1 MLIANQSY
9 LFKERVLSNGEDYNI
24 HYVVR
29 KTPFEITLRN
39 DVCFFATS
47 QKLEC
52 HLVYHKTRKPVE
64 SNYTGPP
71 LEYQC
76 SSNHIPNSCSVSLRV
91 NVLSTQHANCLFSI
105 HFVFGSQ
112 SVFSEPIRSVSK
124 PEQIRKKLAQCDPS
138 ELDSEHYK
146 SSKKRA
152 RSEELLDTLAMIRHS
167 QEHQTALITSLVS
180 QQRHQ
185 PPTFNPRNM
194 EEYLKL
200 FLSSYEHETTEQRP
214 VKIRKFV
221 NSLGDDKKKLL
232 AQLGHVI
239 LNLTEA
245 PEATGCPNPLL
256 CSFPTLED
264 LNLTEEFSSDLSDDS
279 MACNVDGYLGWFVT

>member
-1 MLIANQSY
+1 MHIANQSY

-39 DVCFFATS
+39 DACFFATS

-52 HLVYHKTRKPVE
+52 HLVYHKTRKLVE

-76 SSNHIPNSCSVSLRV
+76 SSNHIPNSCTVSIRV

-112 SVFSEPIRSVSK
+112 SVYSEPIRSVSK
-124 PEQIRKKLAQCDPS
+124 PEQIRKKLAQCDPAELGS
-138 ELDSEHYK
+138 EYCK
-146 SSKKRA
+146 SKKRA
-152 RSEELLDTLAMIRHS
+152 RSEELLDALAMIQHS

-185 PPTFNPRNM
+185 PLLNSRNI
-194 EEYLKL
+194 EESLKQ
-200 FLSSYEHETTEQRP
+200 FLSSYEHESTEQRP
-214 VKIRKFV
+214 IKIGKIV
-221 NSLGDDKKKLL
+221 NSLGEEKKKLL
-232 AQLGHVI
+232 AELSHVI
-239 LNLTEA
+239 LRLTEA
-245 PEATGCPNPLL
+245 PECEVPDQ
-256 CSFPTLED
+256 CSFPSMED

-279 MACNVDGYLGWFVT
+279 MACNVDGYLGWFVS